1 MKIIVGQG
9 SCGLAAGAGKVYDA
23 IAALN
28 PKAALGITGC
38 IGMCYLEPIVDLYD
52 GDKLVKRLVQVSE
65 TDAEA
70 IVKAADNGDLD
81 AVAHIAISS
90 DDESFLSQQTRIA
103 LRNCGVI
110 DPTSIDAYIQSGGY
124 EALKKE
130 IGRAHV

>member
-23 IAALN
+23 IAALS
-28 PKAALGITGC
+28 PKAELGITGC

-65 TDAEA
+65 KDAEA
-70 IVKAADNGDLD
+70 IVKAADAGDLA
-81 AVAHIAISS
+81 AVAHIAISA

-103 LRNCGVI
+103 LRNCGLSTPLLSMPI
-110 DPTSIDAYIQSGGY
+110 SPTAVM
-124 EALKKE
+124 KP
-130 IGRAHV
+130 